1 MKKKKA
7 INPGRNFGILF
18 SIVFVLYG
26 VWPILQSNDP
36 RVWSL
41 IIGAVFL
48 ILALFYSKVL
58 IPLNNIWIKF
68 GELLGKIIS
77 PIVMAFVYFFV
88 ITPIGIIA
96 RLFGKDLLQIKF
108 NSKSTYWINRK
119 KNIGS
124 MKRQF

>member
-1 MKKKKA
+1 MKKKKT

-18 SIVFVLYG
+18 FIVFVIYG
-26 VWPILQSNDP
+26 IWPILQSNDP

-48 ILALFYSKVL
+48 ILALFYSRVL

-77 PIVMAFVYFFV
+77 PIVMTFVYFFV
-88 ITPIGIIA
+88 ITPIGIIV

-108 NSKSTYWINRK
+108 NSKPTYWINRK